1 MNQYIHLV
9 SWNRLSYFN
18 KTYAVPFSNAS
29 SYKNNAS
36 AFLSIANA
44 VNFNPNDGLTTKVV
58 LNIEEAP
65 YNYLL
70 VTNEKGSTI
79 NSRWFILRKVR
90 TRIGQYEFSLVRDV
104 IADNWAGVRSSSYIL
119 NKASYISPMM
129 SEAQYRKTMQF
140 SQIKTSE
147 TLLSEADGCK
157 GYLAI
162 YTAKNMSEHKSVF
175 AVTNQPGSVATV
187 SDTIMKDIIEHAGN
201 IYGFCRVNSL
211 ALAIDSY
218 TYDPK
223 KYFQHWYNESD
234 INNSGYPAGNTVV
247 ITQSAPTLTPIN
259 PYDDNSDFI
268 TAMNTYASKET
279 TKGLALATL
288 MNEGISISMDEN
300 TLTLLN
306 SIDGKT
312 IIGTASPYDR
322 PYTVHVTKIDTPMYY
337 NLSDTDRA
345 AVATALNFRELSKST
360 FAKRASWKYNLSL
373 YQVTLE
379 EAPSTGTGAYCDDPF
394 PADMMTTTD
403 SVYDVHLIPLGGQMA
418 VENKTIS
425 VNSDNMFSFA
435 SKLFQKYGSNIYDIQ
450 WIPYGYD
457 AQRFS
462 SDTINVGS
470 VKGTSYTAIR
480 ESENASSAYVGA
492 ILHLSRSSAG
502 MTIYRDIIPSN
513 SADLM
518 ENRIENETTFYR
530 LCSPNWTSTFEFR
543 PVYNNGLHGFQIDVS
558 FKPYTPY
565 IRVCPMFSNLYGS
578 TFNDTRGLV
587 LTGDFSIDQTT
598 DAWTTYK
605 LNNKNYELIFNRDIQ
620 SLDLRN
626 SVADTQDNYAMVGDI
641 AGAVSG
647 AVSAGAYGTMM
658 SGMNPAVGIATGVAS
673 LGAGVVDT
681 VMNSSIRKLNKSLR
695 ADNRQASIDK
705 YQYQIGNI
713 KAMPLS
719 LTKTSSFDKSYRVY
733 PVLEKYTCTDIEK
746 ERLRESIEVNGIDI
760 GKYCVLKDA
769 TSGKNGKVYL
779 SASMVRWN
787 GSETDENIIEAISD
801 ILNDGIYME
810 VS

>member
-9 SWNRLSYFN
+9 SWNKLSYFN
-18 KTYAVPFSNAS
+18 KIYAVPFSNAS
-29 SYKNNAS
+29 SYKKNAS

-44 VNFNPNDGLTTKVV
+44 VNFNPNDGLTTKLV
-58 LNIEEAP
+58 LNIEEVP

-70 VTNEKGSTI
+70 VTNENGSTI

-90 TRIGQYEFSLVRDV
+90 TRIGQYELSLVRDV
-104 IADNWAGVRSSSYIL
+104 ISDNYAGVRQSSFILKKSSYI
-119 NKASYISPMM
+119 APMM
-129 SEAQYRKTMQF
+129 SEAQYKKTMQF

-147 TLLSEADGCK
+147 TLLGEADGCK

-162 YTAKNMSEHKSVF
+162 YTAKNMSEHKSVT
-175 AVTNQPGSVATV
+175 AITNQSGSVATI

-201 IYGFCRVNSL
+201 TYGFCRVNSL

-218 TYDPK
+218 TYDSK
-223 KYFQHWYNESD
+223 KYLFHHWYNESD
-234 INNSGYPAGNTVV
+234 INSSGYPAGNTCA
-247 ITQSAPTLTPIN
+247 ITQSAPNLVPLN
-259 PYDDNSDFI
+259 PYDDNNGFI
-268 TAMNTYASKET
+268 TMMDTYASKET
-279 TKGLALATL
+279 TKTLALAMIT
-288 MNEGISISMDEN
+288 NEGLSMDEN
-300 TLTLLN
+300 TLTLLD

-312 IIGTASPYDR
+312 VTGTTSPYNR
-322 PYTVHVTKIDTPMYY
+322 PYTVHVTKTDAPMLY
-337 NLSDTDRA
+337 NLTDADRT
-345 AVATALNFRELSKST
+345 AVADALKFSNLSKST
-360 FAKRASWKYNLSL
+360 FAKHASWKYNLSL

-379 EAPSTGTGAYCDDPF
+379 EAPDTGTGAYCDDPF
-394 PADMMTTTD
+394 PAGMMTTTD
-403 SVYDVHLIPLGGQMA
+403 SVYDVHLIPLGGQMV

-425 VNSDNMFSFA
+425 VNSGNMFSFA
-435 SKLFQKYGSNIYDIQ
+435 SKLFETYGSNIYDIQ
-450 WIPYGYD
+450 WLPYGYD
-457 AQRFS
+457 AQRFE

-470 VKGTSYTAIR
+470 VKGTSFTAIR
-480 ESENASSAYVGA
+480 ASESTSSEYVGA
-492 ILHLSRSSAG
+492 IIHLSRSSAG
-502 MTIYRDIIPSN
+502 MTVYRDIIPSN
-513 SADLM
+513 SSDLM

-543 PVYNNGLHGFQIDVS
+543 PIYNNGLHGFQIDVS

-587 LTGDFSIDQTT
+587 LSGDFSIDQTT

-626 SVADTQDNYAMVGDI
+626 SVADIQDSYAMVGDI
-641 AGAVSG
+641 AGTASG

-658 SGMNPAVGIATGVAS
+658 SGGNPAVGIATGVAS
-673 LGAGVVDT
+673 LGAGVVDS
-681 VMNSSIRKLNKSLR
+681 VMNAGIRKLNRSIR
-695 ADNRQASIDK
+695 ADNRQATIDK

-713 KAMPLS
+713 KAMPIS

-746 ERLRESIEVNGIDI
+746 ERLRESIEVNGIEI
-760 GKYCVLKDA
+760 GKYCTMKDA
-769 TSGKNGKVYL
+769 TAGATGRVYL
-779 SASMVRWN
+779 SASLIRWS
-787 GSETDENIIEAISD
+787 GDETDENVITAISD
-801 ILNDGIYME
+801 VLNDGIYME

>member
-18 KTYAVPFSNAS
+18 KIYGTPGASASTY
-29 SYKNNAS
+29 KKNAS
-36 AFLSIANA
+36 AFLSIANP
-44 VNFNPNDGLTTKVV
+44 VNFSPNDGLTTKIV
-58 LNIEEAP
+58 LNIEDAP

-70 VTNEKGSTI
+70 VTNEKGTTI
-79 NSRWFILRKVR
+79 DSRWFILRKVR
-90 TRIGQYEFSLVRDV
+90 TRIGQYELSLVRDV
-104 IADNWAGVRSSSYIL
+104 ISDNYAGVRKSAYILKKSSYI
-119 NKASYISPMM
+119 APTM
-129 SEAQYRKTMQF
+129 SEAQYKKTMQF

-162 YTAKNMSEHKSVF
+162 YTAKNMSEHKAVN
-175 AVTNQPGSVATV
+175 AVTNQSGSVATI

-201 IYGFCRVNSL
+201 AYGFCRVNSL

-218 TYDPK
+218 TKKNTYDIC
-223 KYFQHWYNESD
+223 HWYNESD
-234 INNSGYPAGNTVV
+234 INGSGYPVSNTCVNKYY
-247 ITQSAPTLTPIN
+247 IPSLTPLN

-279 TKGLALATL
+279 TKGLALAMITA
-288 MNEGISISMDEN
+288 EGLSMDES
-300 TLTLLN
+300 TLTLLD

-312 IIGTASPYDR
+312 ITGTASPYNK
-322 PYTVHVTKIDTPMYY
+322 PYTVHVTKVDAPVFC
-337 NLSDTDRA
+337 NLSDTDRT
-345 AVATALNFRELSKST
+345 AVATNLKFNELSKSVY
-360 FAKRASWKYNLSL
+360 ARRASWKYNLSL

-379 EAPSTGTGAYCDDPF
+379 EAPDTGTGAYCDDPF
-394 PADMMTTTD
+394 PAGMMTTTD
-403 SVYDVHLIPLGGQMA
+403 SVYDVHLIPLGGQMV
-418 VENKTIS
+418 VENRTIS

-435 SKLFQKYGSNIYDIQ
+435 SKLFETYGSNIYDIQ
-450 WIPYGYD
+450 WLPYGFD

-470 VKGTSYTAIR
+470 VKGTNFTAIR
-480 ESENASSAYVGA
+480 ESESTSSAYVGA
-492 ILHLSRSSAG
+492 IIHLSRSSAG

-513 SADLM
+513 STDLM

-543 PVYNNGLHGFQIDVS
+543 PIYNNGLHGFQIDVS

-587 LTGDFSIDQTT
+587 LSGDFSIDQTT

-626 SVADTQDNYAMVGDI
+626 SVADIQDSYAMVGDI
-641 AGAVSG
+641 AGTVSG
-647 AVSAGAYGTMM
+647 AISAGAMGTMM
-658 SGMNPAVGIATGVAS
+658 SGGNAVVGIASGVAS
-673 LGAGVVDT
+673 LGAGVVDS
-681 VMNSSIRKLNKSLR
+681 VMNAGIRKLNKSIR
-695 ADNRQASIDK
+695 ADNRQATIDK

-713 KAMPLS
+713 KAMPIS

-760 GKYCVLKDA
+760 GKYCTLKDA
-769 TSGKNGKVYL
+769 VAGKTGRVYV
-779 SASMVRWN
+779 SASLIRWN
-787 GSETDENIIEAISD
+787 GDETDENIITAISD
-801 ILNDGIYME
+801 VLNDGIFME